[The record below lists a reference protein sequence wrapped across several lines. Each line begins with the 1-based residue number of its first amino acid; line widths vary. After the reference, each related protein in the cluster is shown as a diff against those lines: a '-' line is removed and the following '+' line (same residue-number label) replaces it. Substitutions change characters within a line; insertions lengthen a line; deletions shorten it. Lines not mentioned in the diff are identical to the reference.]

1 LVIIGFDGKGGDEV
15 KSRRLLVLTGILL
28 VIGAIIAGCSSTANE
43 GVPASDFTLPNLNG
57 EQMSLS
63 DFQGRPV
70 LLTFWSIDCPHCR
83 IQLPYLMQAYEEYS
97 SFGLMVLGVN
107 VGDSASRVEGFV
119 GDNNVSIPV
128 LLDGGMEIS
137 RAYHIPGVPT
147 NFLIDRQGI
156 IQEFRPGRFTD
167 YDDLRKSLQD
177 IL

>member
-119 GDNNVSIPV
+119 
-128 LLDGGMEIS
+128 
-137 RAYHIPGVPT
+137 T